1 MPAYGDPRRHGP
13 VVKILYFAGFFLLFC
28 SLGTFGSAGLIT
40 YKATKW
46 PETTAQIQ
54 RCSLGEYRAGKEG
67 TLYALN
73 CDITYPFSGRSYKS
87 VLQTKVTRSLQE
99 RSAIEEWIAEGRRP
113 ATVSIR
119 VNPRYPEQFVVLS
132 PLPGKHGDDAGA
144 FTSAAI
150 IIGCISVVLLAAA
163 RVLARQGW

>member
-54 RCSLGEYRAGKEG
+54 RCSLGEYGAGKEDA
-67 TLYALN
+67 LYGLN
-73 CDITYPFSGRSYKS
+73 CDIAYPFSGRLYKNL
-87 VLQTKVTRSLQE
+87 LQTRLTRSLQE
-99 RSAIEEWIAEGRRP
+99 RSAINAWIAVNRP
-113 ATVSIR
+113 GATVSIR
-119 VNPRYPEQFVVLS
+119 VNPRYPEQFIVLS
-132 PLPGKHGDDAGA
+132 PLPGKQGDDAGE
-144 FTSAAI
+144 FTNAAI
-150 IIGCISVVLLAAA
+150 IIGSISVV
-163 RVLARQGW
+163 VLATARTLDKRGW